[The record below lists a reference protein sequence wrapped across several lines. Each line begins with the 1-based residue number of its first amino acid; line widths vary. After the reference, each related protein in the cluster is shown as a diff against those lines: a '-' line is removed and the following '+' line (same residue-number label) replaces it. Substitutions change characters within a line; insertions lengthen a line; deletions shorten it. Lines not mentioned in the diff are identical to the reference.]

1 MSTTRI
7 ARRHRIETADYCPG
21 ESILLTRITDST
33 AGWLTGR
40 ASVACIDIIIFSPP
54 SIAIAALD

>member
-1 MSTTRI
+1 
-7 ARRHRIETADYCPG
+7 
-21 ESILLTRITDST
+21 
-33 AGWLTGR
+33 LTGR